1 MLNANNKVNYEP
13 SIKQKEKK
21 YSLSTVLAWLYLKTI
36 GRILPGRWNQWA
48 KNILYYNKIIADNGV
63 QTDDLLNSNR
73 EKELKDENER
83 LKEKLKEGIVFS
95 KMDDKVPLWYYQPKA
110 VSLYIYT

>member
-1 MLNANNKVNYEP
+1 MMNANNEVNYEP

-36 GRILPGRWNQWA
+36 GRILPERWNKWA
-48 KNILYYNKIIADNGV
+48 ENILHHNKVIVDSGV
-63 QTDDLLNSNR
+63 QTEIMSKNKTTKTKYD
-73 EKELKDENER
+73 KI
-83 LKEKLKEGIVFS
+83 EGKNFQAIVFS